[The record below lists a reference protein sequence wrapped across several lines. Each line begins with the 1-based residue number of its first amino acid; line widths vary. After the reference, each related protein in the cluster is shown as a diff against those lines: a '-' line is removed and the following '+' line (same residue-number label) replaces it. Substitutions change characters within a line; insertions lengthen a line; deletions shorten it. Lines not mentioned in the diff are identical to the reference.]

1 MLNKQTKED
10 YLKSVLILHQKNG
23 QARAVDV
30 AKELGVTKPSV
41 SAAMKSL
48 CEMKLVFKDEKSGIR
63 LTKAGKKL
71 AEQVV
76 NKHTLI
82 KNILIRI
89 GVSEKTADEEAC
101 QIEHVIG
108 EETYRCLEEVYER
121 GETPI
126 GAEKQ
131 MNDPERIG
139 T

>member
-1 MLNKQTKED
+1 MLNKQTMED

-48 CEMKLVFKDEKSGIR
+48 CEMKLVFKGEKVGIC

-89 GVSEKTADEEAC
+89 GVPEKTADEEAC

-121 GETPI
+121 GGTPV
-126 GAEKQ
+126 GAEKT
-131 MNDPERIG
+131 NA
-139 T
+139 